1 MAVRP
6 RRTLHFQLNILA
18 VLSLLGLSAFCLA
31 VMFYLGLITGKSLRV
46 PAVPIAQTPAN
57 VEGESGGKTLTEEE
71 LSFYNLGEQQSDNLN
86 LDLKKLNKLRE
97 QTDSLAA
104 EESTPTTTPQAP
116 QTPKSPTAT
125 VSKPKPPQAS
135 KNQARYTIQ
144 VFSSRKRANAEVV
157 STRLRRNGFPDAYI
171 DRYESADKRVLYR
184 VRVGKLDKTKAQ
196 AEALRLQ
203 QLDFIESAQ
212 ITRI

>member
-6 RRTLHFQLNILA
+6 RRTLHFQLTIPA
-18 VLSLLGLSAFCLA
+18 ALSLLGLGAFCLA
-31 VMFYLGLITGKSLRV
+31 VTFYLGLVTGKSLRV
-46 PAVPIAQTPAN
+46 PEAPLAQAPPS
-57 VEGESGGKTLTEEE
+57 VGGESRQKPLTEEE
-71 LSFYNLGEQQSDNLN
+71 LSFYNLGEQKSNDLNLN
-86 LDLKKLNKLRE
+86 LKTLNELRE
-97 QTDSLAA
+97 KTNTLAA
-104 EESTPTTTPQAP
+104 EESTPATAP
-116 QTPKSPTAT
+116 QTPQTPQLPTT
-125 VSKPKPPQAS
+125 SVSKPKPPQPS
-135 KNQARYTIQ
+135 KNQAWYTIQ
-144 VFSSRKRANAEVV
+144 VFSSRKQANAEGVLA
-157 STRLRRNGFPDAYI
+157 RLKRNGFPDTYI